1 MNSPERARAVVVARR
16 RPRTSTWYVEVR
28 EGREQVYRC
37 HHGHH
42 TERSAL
48 RCGRRRLTQIE
59 ADVR

>member
-1 MNSPERARAVVVARR
+1 MVVARR